1 MRNLKR
7 ALSLAL
13 ASVML
18 VGMMVVGTGASYAD
32 VTSDNNQE
40 AIEVLQA
47 VGIMTGDDQGNFNP
61 DQNVT
66 RNEMAVIMCNLLD
79 YRAASYAGTTPFT
92 DVPDWA
98 EPYVAACYANGIT
111 GGTSETTYSGDESV
125 TTVQAALMLMK
136 ALGYFQFSSDFQG
149 GWEVATIAQ
158 ANRIDLFEDVE
169 SGAREA
175 LTRSGVAQLVLNTL
189 ESGMVEPDD
198 DTIKVEAD
206 NVTVE
211 AGKVEYEYVVS
222 SSAYAKAISS
232 VRGVS
237 STSISTSGPIVELG
251 EKLYN
256 GDLKKDHAYN
266 NDTGVEDRHHQ

>member
-13 ASVML
+13 SAAML
-18 VGMMVVGTGASYAD
+18 VGMMIVGTGASYAD
-32 VTSDNNQE
+32 VTSENNQE

-61 DQNVT
+61 DANVT

-92 DVPDWA
+92 DVPSWA

-111 GGTSETTYSGDESV
+111 GGTSDTTYSGDESV

-136 ALGYFQFSSDFQG
+136 ALGYFQYSSDFKS

-158 ANRIDLFEDVE
+158 ANRIDLFDSVE

-175 LTRSGVAQLVLNTL
+175 LTRSDVAQLVLNTL
-189 ESGMVEPDD
+189 ESGMVEADD
-198 DTIKVEAD
+198 NTIKVD
-206 NVTVE
+206 TDGVTVE
-211 AGKVEYEYVVS
+211 AGSVTYNYITSDKD
-222 SSAYAKAISS
+222 YARAISALEPPPPPAPPRAPS
-232 VRGVS
+232 WSWARS
-237 STSISTSGPIVELG
+237 CTT
-251 EKLYN
+251 
-256 GDLKKDHAYN
+256 A
-266 NDTGVEDRHHQ
+266 T